1 VRREVCACERTPY
14 RELSLSAAN
23 NRRSRCGLL
32 RGWPVLSLHFSRGW
46 TPQVGQGT
54 EEICC
59 GVSSFLMAEEQY
71 PEPGPGVG
79 PLAYSTKEVT
89 TMIPVRRSAR
99 KIPSQNPRPQR
110 RFVLAKAG
118 KESDCRIFDV
128 NILLRP
134 RADMAFSTVASSSSI
149 FAALRSVFARAASTG
164 YLSSSEDMCLIPP
177 G

>member
-1 VRREVCACERTPY
+1 
-14 RELSLSAAN
+14 
-23 NRRSRCGLL
+23 
-32 RGWPVLSLHFSRGW
+32 
-46 TPQVGQGT
+46 
-54 EEICC
+54 
-59 GVSSFLMAEEQY
+59 
-71 PEPGPGVG
+71 
-79 PLAYSTKEVT
+79 
-89 TMIPVRRSAR
+89 MIPVRRSAG
-99 KIPSQNPRPQR
+99 KHSKPNPRPQR

-118 KESDCRIFDV
+118 KESDGRIFDV